1 MFEVKKL
8 VFFLILVLIF
18 IGTFF
23 VGFFLYL
30 EFNSYTYNNL
40 IKQSDANWVQAKSLV
55 DQVNLTS
62 NSYDTNI
69 QYLQSAENLTRQAI
83 NETQEMSNVAPDEN
97 TFAYAQLMLAEY
109 QNALELEDYY
119 LRVNEDLKS
128 SGLLYAAA
136 IVQNNTQ
143 DINDTG
149 QNIVNEHNQLIQL
162 VNSNPSLNNRLVN
175 VLGQS
180 RVNEILNPIQGYG
193 VGTISK

>member
-23 VGFFLYL
+23 VGFFGYQ
-30 EFNSYTYNNL
+30 EYNSYTYNNL
-40 IKQSDANWVQAKSLV
+40 LKQSDANWVQAKSLV